1 MIKKGT
7 SESPGKLTIHN
18 ISKTFFLK
26 TGPVAALDNV
36 SLEVMEGEFICLVGP
51 SGCGKTTLLNI
62 IAGLERPDSGEVLE
76 DGVPIADPGQDR
88 LVMFQESALFPWLS
102 VLGNVMYG
110 LKLKSG
116 LSKAARRDLA
126 EHFLK
131 MVGLEKFL
139 HANVHELSGGM
150 KQRVALA
157 RSLAPDPKVLLM
169 DEPFASLDA
178 MTREQFYSDLQRI
191 SQEHRKTILLV
202 THNVR
207 EAVCLGDRVF
217 LFSPRP
223 GHIQEEYKILLKRPR
238 DINSVELA
246 EYATRITRTLKR
258 VLHGA
263 TDLL

>member
-1 MIKKGT
+1 MINKGT

-26 TGPVAALDNV
+26 NRTGRCSGQCELGGQ
-36 SLEVMEGEFICLVGP
+36 EGEFICLVGP

-62 IAGLERPDSGEVLE
+62 IAGLDRPDSGEVLE

-131 MVGLEKFL
+131 MVGLEKFS
-139 HANVHELSGGM
+139 AC
-150 KQRVALA
+150 QRA
-157 RSLAPDPKVLLM
+157 
-169 DEPFASLDA
+169 
-178 MTREQFYSDLQRI
+178 
-191 SQEHRKTILLV
+191 
-202 THNVR
+202 
-207 EAVCLGDRVF
+207 
-217 LFSPRP
+217 
-223 GHIQEEYKILLKRPR
+223 
-238 DINSVELA
+238 
-246 EYATRITRTLKR
+246 
-258 VLHGA
+258 
-263 TDLL
+263 

>member
-1 MIKKGT
+1 M
-7 SESPGKLTIHN
+7 P
-18 ISKTFFLK
+18 
-26 TGPVAALDNV
+26 
-36 SLEVMEGEFICLVGP
+36 
-51 SGCGKTTLLNI
+51 
-62 IAGLERPDSGEVLE
+62 
-76 DGVPIADPGQDR
+76 R
-88 LVMFQESALFPWLS
+88 L
-102 VLGNVMYG
+102 
-110 LKLKSG
+110 
-116 LSKAARRDLA
+116 
-126 EHFLK
+126 
-131 MVGLEKFL
+131 
-139 HANVHELSGGM
+139 
-150 KQRVALA
+150 
-157 RSLAPDPKVLLM
+157 
-169 DEPFASLDA
+169 
-178 MTREQFYSDLQRI
+178 REQFYSDLQRI